1 MPTTFKKL
9 DVRPLIAQGMEPLS
23 AILSKIELIGKG
35 EGLTVI
41 APFLPSPLIE
51 KLGSEGFRS
60 RVQHQPDGA
69 WAVNFWRDE

>member
-1 MPTTFKKL
+1 MSTTFKKL
-9 DVRPLIAQGMEPLS
+9 DVRPLIAQGLEPLS
-23 AILSKIELIGKG
+23 AILSKIELIRRG

-51 KLGSEGFRS
+51 RLSSEGFRS